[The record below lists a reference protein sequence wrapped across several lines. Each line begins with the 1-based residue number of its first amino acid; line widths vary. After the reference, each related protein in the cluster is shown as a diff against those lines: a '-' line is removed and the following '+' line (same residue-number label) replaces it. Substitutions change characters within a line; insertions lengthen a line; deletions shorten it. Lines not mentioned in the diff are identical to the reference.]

1 MADSAK
7 VNSKYIG
14 LDNVS
19 VNAVS
24 QTPLSA
30 ALPLFA
36 GGLGLVGLLA
46 WRKRQKAAAIA
57 AA

>member
-1 MADSAK
+1 
-7 VNSKYIG
+7 
-14 LDNVS
+14 